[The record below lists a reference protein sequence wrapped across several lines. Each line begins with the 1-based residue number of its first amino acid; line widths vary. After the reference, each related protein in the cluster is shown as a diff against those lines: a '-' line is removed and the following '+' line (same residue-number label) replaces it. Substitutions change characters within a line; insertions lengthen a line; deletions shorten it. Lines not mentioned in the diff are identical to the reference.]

1 MSTTRAVIFGGIAL
15 ALVLAAF
22 VSPFASAHPDGLESV
37 ADKHGIAA
45 AEQPA
50 WTSAI
55 LPDYAMP
62 GVGNAS
68 VATGLAGA
76 AGVLV
81 MLAAGWALARLIR
94 RPRA

>member
-1 MSTTRAVIFGGIAL
+1 MKPRPVIFGGVLL

-22 VSPFASAHPDGLESV
+22 VSPFASSHPDGLESV

-45 AEQPA
+45 AEEPV
-50 WTSAI
+50 WTRSVI
-55 LPDYAMP
+55 PDYAMP
-62 GVGNAS
+62 GVANAS

-81 MLAAGWALARLIR
+81 MLAVGWALARLIR